1 MSIRKSLFDEEV
13 FPMVLKNIPF
23 GIWFSMSNGTLLSAL
38 LIALGIG
45 FVVGVVVMGYLNGR
59 RK

>member
-1 MSIRKSLFDEEV
+1 
-13 FPMVLKNIPF
+13 MVLKNIPF
-23 GIWFSMSNGTLLSAL
+23 VIWFSMSNGTLLSAL